1 LTNKGGAVRQR
12 SSIWVWLV
20 VLGAV
25 SVAAQG
31 GGAAGSDQ
39 FLGTWSGT
47 WDGAGTGGF
56 EITLNKGANGALSGK
71 VSVTGEPTYDAT
83 LRTVSFEGSKLS
95 ARYDFPPDPAGE
107 VVLAAT
113 FDGAKATGTWS
124 LREKASGSEIA
135 TGGWNVTKK

>member
-1 LTNKGGAVRQR
+1 MRQR
-12 SSIWVWLV
+12 SLIGIGLV
-20 VLGAV
+20 VLGV
-25 SVAAQG
+25 VGVAAQG
-31 GGAAGSDQ
+31 GGGASDK

-56 EITLNKGANGALSGK
+56 EITLSKDASGALAGK

-83 LRTVSFEGSKLS
+83 LKTVSLDGNKLS
-95 ARYDFPPDPAGE
+95 ARYDFPPDPGGE

-113 FDGAKATGTWS
+113 FEGAKAAGTWS
-124 LREKASGSEIA
+124 LREKAGGTEIA

>member
-1 LTNKGGAVRQR
+1 MRQR
-12 SSIWVWLV
+12 SLIGVWLV
-20 VLGAV
+20 VLAAVGAT
-25 SVAAQG
+25 AQG
-31 GGAAGSDQ
+31 GAGGASDK

-56 EITLNKGANGALSGK
+56 EITLSKDASGALAGK

-83 LRTVSFEGSKLS
+83 LKTVSFDGNKLS
-95 ARYDFPPDPAGE
+95 ARYDFPPDPGGE

-113 FDGAKATGTWS
+113 FEGAKATGTWS
-124 LREKASGSEIA
+124 LREKANGTEIA

>member
-1 LTNKGGAVRQR
+1 MRQR
-12 SSIWVWLV
+12 SLIGVWLV
-20 VLGAV
+20 VLAAV
-25 SVAAQG
+25 GAAQG
-31 GGAAGSDQ
+31 GAGGASDK

-56 EITLNKGANGALSGK
+56 EITLSKDASGALAGK

-83 LRTVSFEGSKLS
+83 LKTVSLDGNKLS
-95 ARYDFPPDPAGE
+95 ARYDFPPDPGGE

-113 FDGAKATGTWS
+113 FEGAKAAGTWS
-124 LREKASGSEIA
+124 LREKANGTEIA